1 MDNDVVGREGKTRE
15 RRKTLNENSKRR
27 RTKNRVVDVIY
38 ISRGSLITSIHN
50 QQNIIIMHHRNE
62 QLKRVK

>member
-1 MDNDVVGREGKTRE
+1 MREVKEEEPKT
-15 RRKTLNENSKRR
+15 
-27 RTKNRVVDVIY
+27 RVVDIIY